1 MSAPEQN
8 RLLAGRYRLTG
19 PLGQGGMGVV
29 WRSRDE
35 LLDRDVAVKEVLLPA
50 ELSDEERRVLRE
62 RTLREARSAAR
73 LSHPH
78 AVTIFDVVEEDGR
91 PWIVM
96 EFVASRSLAE
106 VVREDGPLPP
116 GQVALI
122 GHQVLAALT
131 TAHAAGVLHR
141 DVKPGNVLL
150 STDGR
155 AVLTDFGIATLEG
168 DPSLTTSGMVLGSPA
183 YLAPERVQ
191 AHSTGPESDLWS
203 LGATMY
209 TAVEGRPPYDR
220 GAALATLAAVVTDR
234 PDQPRLAGPLWPV
247 IEGLLRK
254 EPQDRISPAEAD
266 RMLRDIAATGEDR
279 ARPTPF
285 VPSELPDA
293 AGGERTSVLPAY
305 SPPAGPT
312 PSTEPSE
319 PTGSTESLGSTGSRR
334 SKLLA
339 IGIALLVLTGL
350 GWAGQRWADDPSAG
364 PRSTPSTTG
373 STAASP
379 TTQPSAS
386 ASTRAPSPTPTPSS
400 RTPSARPSTATPT
413 SSGASVPAGF
423 ERYRDTT
430 GFSLAVPAGWTVTR
444 QNGRV
449 YFRDPEGSR
458 LLIIDQTD
466 DPQPDPV
473 ADWTRQE
480 QARRDSYAAYRR
492 IGIAPVD
499 YFQKAADWEFTYAG
513 RTARTHVRI
522 RGTVTGSDQAY
533 GIYWSTPDST
543 WQQNLPYWQTF
554 TTSFRPAG

>member
-1 MSAPEQN
+1 MAVRMSAPGDN

-116 GQVALI
+116 AQVARI

-266 RMLRDIAATGEDR
+266 RMLRDITATGEDR
-279 ARPTPF
+279 PGPTPF
-285 VPSELPDA
+285 VATELPDA
-293 AGGERTSVLPAY
+293 ASGERTSVLPTY
-305 SPPAGPT
+305 SPPPGP
-312 PSTEPSE
+312 PASTEPSE
-319 PTGSTESLGSTGSRR
+319 PTEPTGSRR

-339 IGIALLVLTGL
+339 IVIGLLVLTGL
-350 GWAGQRWADDPSAG
+350 GWAGQRWAGDDPGAG
-364 PRSTPSTTG
+364 SRSTPSTTG
-373 STAASP
+373 PTAASP

-400 RTPSARPSTATPT
+400 RTPSARPSTVTPT
-413 SSGASVPAGF
+413 SSAASVPAGF
-423 ERYRDTT
+423 EQYRDTT
-430 GFSLAVPAGWTVTR
+430 GFSLAVPSGWTVSR

-449 YFRDPEGSR
+449 YFREPEGSR

-466 DPQPDPV
+466 NPQPDPV

-480 QARRDSYAAYRR
+480 QARRDSYTAYRR
-492 IGIAPVD
+492 ISIAPVD

-543 WQQNLPYWQTF
+543 WQQNLSYWQTF
-554 TTSFRPAG
+554 TTSFRPAT